1 MADTSVSYKCPHC
14 GAPIQFKPEAQTVTC
29 DYCGTKFD
37 APYSKG
43 CTRKRNKLAAE
54 ADAARQAKWQTEK
67 AGNEW
72 SDEEAARLKG
82 YTARLAGLKSSA
94 TTIRW
99 LPSAVIAAIRPSFP
113 AAFRG
118 CCGPTSSLPLK
129 DEGRGRSGLETIL

>member
-37 APYSKG
+37 VAVLEGLYAK
-43 CTRKRNKLAAE
+43 KEQLAAE
-54 ADAARQAKWQTEK
+54 ADAARQAKWQTDK

-82 YTARLAGLKSSA
+82 YTL
-94 TTIRW
+94 
-99 LPSAVIAAIRPSFP
+99 
-113 AAFRG
+113 
-118 CCGPTSSLPLK
+118 SL
-129 DEGRGRSGLETIL
+129 IHI

>member
-37 APYSKG
+37 VAILEGLYAK
-43 CTRKRNKLAAE
+43 KEQLAAE

-82 YTARLAGLKSSA
+82 YTCSSCGAEIVCDGYRMLLLRQSDPHSQPFFGDAAARLHH
-94 TTIRW
+94 
-99 LPSAVIAAIRPSFP
+99 SF
-113 AAFRG
+113 
-118 CCGPTSSLPLK
+118 
-129 DEGRGRSGLETIL
+129 